1 MSYSATHNTG
11 FKVSAV
17 SAPNNPVSAVF
28 GDSATTGCTTDY
40 LRIPGLQDSGST
52 ATTAF
57 MPVQGDRICG
67 DNWSVFPAAANG
79 AAATF
84 VTFMKPFRVGVHF
97 GAAADTETNGF
108 ALYYAQT
115 KCS

>member
-11 FKVSAV
+11 FKVSAGE
-17 SAPNNPVSAVF
+17 PNPVSAAF
-28 GDSATTGCTTDY
+28 GDVECTGDY

-57 MPVQGDRICG
+57 VAVQGDRICG
-67 DNWSVFPAAANG
+67 DNWSVFPNAANG
-79 AAATF
+79 NAATF

-108 ALYYAQT
+108 ALYYAQS
-115 KCS
+115 KCT

>member
-11 FKVSAV
+11 FSVSTSPATVSAI
-17 SAPNNPVSAVF
+17 F
-28 GDSATTGCTTDY
+28 GDVACTVDY

-52 ATTAF
+52 AATAF
-57 MPVQGDRICG
+57 QPVQGDRICG
-67 DNWSVFPAAANG
+67 DNWSVFPANAGG

-97 GAAADTETNGF
+97 GAAADAQTNGF
-108 ALYYAQT
+108 ALYYAQS
-115 KCS
+115 KCT

>member
-1 MSYSATHNTG
+1 MSYSAT
-11 FKVSAV
+11 
-17 SAPNNPVSAVF
+17 
-28 GDSATTGCTTDY
+28 ATTGFSVSTSASTVSAIFGDLACTTDY

-52 ATTAF
+52 AATAF
-57 MPVQGDRICG
+57 VAIQGDRICG
-67 DNWSVFPAAANG
+67 DNWSVFPAAAAG
-79 AAATF
+79 ASTTF

-97 GAAADTETNGF
+97 GAQSGGDADAQTNGF